1 MVVCDRSPF
10 HRMSV
15 KRVSSTPSFW
25 QPGKPM
31 TDRFLVFVYGTLK
44 KGFPNHDRYMQQ
56 ARRMGT
62 FRTWER
68 YRLVLNG
75 DRYSPCMIAGAGRG
89 RRVVGELYEVDPAGL
104 AMMDRLERI
113 DCPDGYR
120 RHRIRVD
127 RVDGPPSDAYDVFVY
142 LKAPEGVD
150 DPRSE
155 ALETYTLEEARM
167 YRNRTVNRSIGENKD
182 EIGST

>member
-1 MVVCDRSPF
+1 
-10 HRMSV
+10 
-15 KRVSSTPSFW
+15 
-25 QPGKPM
+25 M

-56 ARRMGT
+56 ARRIGT
-62 FRTWER
+62 FRTRER

-75 DRYSPCMIAGAGRG
+75 DRYSPCMMAGAGRG
-89 RRVVGELYEVDPAGL
+89 WRVVGELYAVDRAGL
-104 AMMDRLERI
+104 ALMDRLERI
-113 DCPDGYR
+113 DLPDGYR

-127 RVDGPPSDAYDVFVY
+127 RVDSLPADVREVFVY

-155 ALETYTLEEARM
+155 ALETYSPEEARL
-167 YRNRTVNRSIGENKD
+167 YRNRTSDRSSGEINHD
-182 EIGST
+182 IRST